1 MIDREIVF
9 IVYVS
14 DIEASASSLALWT
27 GASNAL
33 HETSIRTSEVCIN
46 LKGSDAEILTQYQA
60 WVEQGVVILE
70 EPHRDVFGMTFVASD
85 LDGNRIRV
93 APTLPFPHYIYG
105 RFATFMS
112 RYQYRNTTCI
122 KPAYLIVFSQY
133 SGKAVLKRPK
143 QHSYPGWSKG

>member
-14 DIEASASSLALWT
+14 DIEASVSFYTSILNLEVSFTSPRYVTMDLSPGVSLALWT

-33 HETSIRTSEVCIN
+33 HETSTRTSEVCIN

-93 APTLPFPHYIYG
+93 APID
-105 RFATFMS
+105 
-112 RYQYRNTTCI
+112 
-122 KPAYLIVFSQY
+122 
-133 SGKAVLKRPK
+133 
-143 QHSYPGWSKG
+143 

>member
-14 DIEASASSLALWT
+14 DIKASASFYTSLLNLEVSFTSPRYVTMDLAPGVSLALWT

-33 HETSIRTSEVCIN
+33 HETSTRTSEVCIN

-60 WVEQGVVILE
+60 WVEQEVVILE
-70 EPHRDVFGMTFVASD
+70 EPHRDVFGTTFVASD

-93 APTLPFPHYIYG
+93 APID
-105 RFATFMS
+105 
-112 RYQYRNTTCI
+112 
-122 KPAYLIVFSQY
+122 
-133 SGKAVLKRPK
+133 
-143 QHSYPGWSKG
+143 